1 MHLIMFK
8 TRAWGC
14 PTYMQMRDL
23 QAKVKFAVQSSKR
36 FLRLLF
42 VLVIT
47 VWVIRLLC
55 CTNDTW
61 IHWMHLPKF
70 FPYFLTFNVDKQY
83 ILSYLW
89 SKWMMDWKI
98 YNYTLF
104 LFYIRIIST
113 SYIHTSWQR
122 LTEDNKIHRHAKN
135 R

>member
-1 MHLIMFK
+1 MFK

-36 FLRLLF
+36 FLRLRF

-47 VWVIRLLC
+47 FWVIRLLC

-89 SKWMMDWKI
+89 SKWMIFYFMSELYLRPIYILRDRGRQKTNKFIDMRKI
-98 YNYTLF
+98 SKPQ
-104 LFYIRIIST
+104 I
-113 SYIHTSWQR
+113 QGVGM
-122 LTEDNKIHRHAKN
+122 
-135 R
+135 